1 MSFYMTVEKVEKMSL
16 LFTQNVKSK
25 GQKNYKLKI
34 CILFI
39 LCSIQRK
46 NSTTKSVRSDTLV
59 TELYVENADLMK
71 QIANAESNHA
81 KAEKQVRQLTD
92 QKRALQRVI
101 SKLCNSYGI
110 TNLS

>member
-1 MSFYMTVEKVEKMSL
+1 MKRNWKEL
-16 LFTQNVKSK
+16 NLFSW
-25 GQKNYKLKI
+25 I
-34 CILFI
+34 FFI
-39 LCSIQRK
+39 LQKR

-71 QIANAESNHA
+71 QIADAESNQA
-81 KAEKQVRQLTD
+81 KSEKAVRQLTD

-110 TNLS
+110 TNLT

>member
-1 MSFYMTVEKVEKMSL
+1 MF
-16 LFTQNVKSK
+16 
-25 GQKNYKLKI
+25 
-34 CILFI
+34 FI
-39 LCSIQRK
+39 LQKR

-71 QIANAESNHA
+71 QIADAESNQA
-81 KAEKQVRQLTD
+81 KSEKAVRQLTD

-110 TNLS
+110 TNLT